1 MAILLFVLGLGF
13 LVIGAEALVR
23 GSSRMASALGISPLI
38 IGLTVVAF
46 GTSAPELAISVKA
59 ALTHQPGIALGNVIG
74 SNIFNVLF
82 ILGLSALVA
91 PLAVSQQL
99 IRMDVPL
106 MIGVS
111 IVVMLLALDGRI
123 SRVEGMLLFVGLLFY
138 IAVLFKRSRTESAQ
152 VQDEYAREF
161 GVREQVAN
169 RWLLNGALVA
179 GGLALLVLGSKWLVD
194 SAVIIA
200 HYFGVSE
207 LVIGLTIVAAG
218 TSLPELVTSVVA
230 SVRGERDIAVGNI
243 VGSNLFNL
251 MCVLGVASAVSP
263 VGIAVS
269 SAVIAFDMPIMIV
282 VAFVCLPIFFTGGV
296 ISRWEGALLFGYYL
310 AYTLYLLLAA
320 THHDAVGIYSAAM
333 LYFAIPLTLLTLL
346 VTTLSVMRKKRAE
359 SAWNEDG

>member
-1 MAILLFVLGLGF
+1 MAILFFVLGLGL
-13 LVIGAEALVR
+13 LVIGADALVR
-23 GSSRMASALGISPLI
+23 GSSRIASALGISPLV

-59 ALTHQPGIALGNVIG
+59 ALADQPGIALGNVIG

-82 ILGLSALVA
+82 ILGLSALIA

-99 IRMDVPL
+99 IRLDVPL

-111 IVVMLLALDGRI
+111 ILVLVLALDGRI
-123 SRVEGMLLFVGLLFY
+123 SRFEGMLLFVGLLFY
-138 IAVLFKRSRTESAQ
+138 IALLFKQSRTESAQ
-152 VQDEYAREF
+152 VKDEYAREF
-161 GVREQVAN
+161 GVREQVAD
-169 RWLLNGALVA
+169 RWPLNGALVA

-230 SVRGERDIAVGNI
+230 SLRGERDIAVGNI

-251 MCVLGVASAVSP
+251 LSVLGLASAVSP
-263 VGIAVS
+263 AGMAVS
-269 SAVIAFDMPIMIV
+269 SAVIAFDMPVMIV
-282 VAFVCLPIFFTGGV
+282 VALVCLPIFFSGGI

-310 AYTLYLLLAA
+310 AYTLYLILAA
-320 THHDAVGIYSAAM
+320 GHHDALPVYSAAM

-346 VTTLSVMRKKRAE
+346 VTTLSVMRKKRTGDTRKE
-359 SAWNEDG
+359 GG